1 MSKPL
6 TCWVVWSFSLTVGGS
21 AFAQAAGTSGSV
33 SLSSKDGAST
43 DAAASADA
51 PAASD
56 ASASAAA
63 EPPKSEPAPSAAEP
77 AFEPYEAG
85 YPPEGN
91 VLELG
96 VFGGAIFPSSDHNL
110 RYEAYPQQRYTT
122 GAEFGAR
129 LGYYPLS
136 FLGLEA
142 EAMTAASKI
151 KDTKTAANLYAFRGQ
166 LVLQAPL
173 PYVAPFLVVGV
184 GRLGAISRSMAND
197 SDPAWHFG
205 IGAKL
210 PLTHA
215 LAVRLDLRDTLTQNV
230 QQDGQA
236 QTFEILLGLS
246 STVERTRKQPPPPP
260 ADSDHDG
267 YLDSDDQCPAEQGVA
282 PRGCPA
288 DTDSDGVLDKDD
300 FCPREAGPAP
310 NGCPDP
316 DPDHDGVPL
325 PCDQCPKEVGVKPT
339 GCPIRDTDGDGIFD
353 DKDKCI
359 DKPETKNGF
368 EDEDGCPD
376 SIPDAVKKFSG
387 VIQGISFDKNK
398 ATIRPQSK
406 AVLGNAAKVLQTY
419 PSISLEISGHTS
431 SEGDA
436 GVNQR
441 LSQDRADSVK
451 QWLVDNG
458 VPPER
463 IKTRGAGPDEPI
475 ADNKTAAGR
484 EKNRRIEFKVL
495 Q

>member
-6 TCWVVWSFSLTVGGS
+6 TSWVVWGFSLTVAGS
-21 AFAQAAGTSGSV
+21 AFAQSADTSGSV
-33 SLSSKDGAST
+33 SLSSSGAT
-43 DAAASADA
+43 T
-51 PAASD
+51 D
-56 ASASAAA
+56 ASASAT
-63 EPPKSEPAPSAAEP
+63 PPASEPAPAAADAAPPKTEAAP
-77 AFEPYEAG
+77 EKFEPYEPG
-85 YPPEGN
+85 LPPEGN

-96 VFGGAIFPSSDHNL
+96 VFGGVLFPSSDHNL
-110 RYEAYPQQRYTT
+110 RYEAYPQKPYST
-122 GAEFGAR
+122 GGEVGAR
-129 LGYYPLS
+129 LGYYPVS

-142 EAMTAASKI
+142 EAMAAASKV
-151 KDTKTAANLYAFRGQ
+151 KDTETSAALYAMRGQ
-166 LVLQAPL
+166 LVVQAPL
-173 PYVAPFLVVGV
+173 PYVAPFLLAGA
-184 GRLGAISRSMAND
+184 GRLGAISRAMAND

-205 IGAKL
+205 IGAKV
-210 PLTHA
+210 PLTPV
-215 LAVRLDLRDTLTQNV
+215 LGLRLDLRDTLTKNT

-236 QTFEILLGLS
+236 QTFEIQLGLF
-246 STVERTRKQPPPPP
+246 STVARSRKEPPPPP
-260 ADSDHDG
+260 PDSDHDG
-267 YLDSDDQCPAEQGVA
+267 YINSEDQCPQEQGVA

-353 DKDKCI
+353 DKDKCV

-368 EDEDGCPD
+368 EDDDGCPD
-376 SIPDAVKKFSG
+376 QIPDAVKKFSG

-406 AVLGNAAKVLQTY
+406 ATLGNAATVMKNF
-419 PSISLEISGHTS
+419 PSISFEISGHTS

-436 GVNQR
+436 AVNQR
-441 LSQDRADSVK
+441 LSQERADAVK

-458 VPPER
+458 VSADH
-463 IKTRGAGPDEPI
+463 IKTRGAGADEPI

>member
-6 TCWVVWSFSLTVGGS
+6 TCWVVWGFGLTVAGS
-21 AFAQAAGTSGSV
+21 AFAQSAGTSASASV
-33 SLSSKDGAST
+33 STKEG
-43 DAAASADA
+43 
-51 PAASD
+51 AASD

-63 EPPKSEPAPSAAEP
+63 PAPAAASDAAAAAAEPPKGEP
-77 AFEPYEAG
+77 AFEPYEPG

-96 VFGGAIFPSSDHNL
+96 IFGGAIFPSTDHNL
-110 RYEAYPQQRYTT
+110 RYEAYPQQPYTA
-122 GAEFGAR
+122 GGEVGAR

-173 PYVAPFLVVGV
+173 PYVAPFLLVGA
-184 GRLGAISRSMAND
+184 GRLGAISRNMAND

-215 LAVRLDLRDTLTQNV
+215 LSARLDLRDTLTRNV

-246 STVERTRKQPPPPP
+246 ATVERSRKQPPPPP
-260 ADSDHDG
+260 PDSDHDG
-267 YLDSDDQCPAEQGVA
+267 YLDSEDQCPAEPGVA

-288 DTDSDGVLDKDD
+288 DTDSDGVLDIDD

-310 NGCPDP
+310 KGCPDP

-353 DKDKCI
+353 DKDKCV

-376 SIPDAVKKFSG
+376 TIPDAVKKFSG
-387 VIQGISFDKNK
+387 VIEGIYFDKNK
-398 ATIRPQSK
+398 ATIRAQSK
-406 AVLGNAAKVLQTY
+406 GVLASAAKVLQTY

-436 GVNQR
+436 AVNQR
-441 LSQDRADSVK
+441 LSQERADAVK

-463 IKTRGAGPDEPI
+463 LKTRGAGPDEPI

>member
-6 TCWVVWSFSLTVGGS
+6 TSWVVWGFSLTVAGS
-21 AFAQAAGTSGSV
+21 AFAQSADTSGSV
-33 SLSSKDGAST
+33 SLSSSG
-43 DAAASADA
+43 
-51 PAASD
+51 AASD
-56 ASASAAA
+56 ASANATAPASDAAPASADAA
-63 EPPKSEPAPSAAEP
+63 PPKSEAAPAEP
-77 AFEPYEAG
+77 YQPYEPG
-85 YPPEGN
+85 FPPEGN

-96 VFGGAIFPSSDHNL
+96 VFGGVIFPSSDHNL
-110 RYEAYPQQRYTT
+110 RYEAYPQQQYTA

-136 FLGLEA
+136 FLGIEG
-142 EAMTAASKI
+142 EAMGAASKV
-151 KDTKTAANLYAFRGQ
+151 KDTKTAAGLYAFRGQ

-173 PYVAPFLVVGV
+173 PYISPFLVVGA
-184 GRLGAISRSMAND
+184 GRLGAISRTMAND

-205 IGAKL
+205 IGAKA

-215 LAVRLDLRDTLTQNV
+215 LSVRLDLRDTLTQNT

-236 QTFEILLGLS
+236 QSFEILLGLS
-246 STVERTRKQPPPPP
+246 ATIERSRKELPPPPP
-260 ADSDHDG
+260 DSDHDG
-267 YLDSDDQCPAEQGVA
+267 YIDSEDQCPQEPGVA
-282 PRGCPA
+282 PRGCAA

-310 NGCPDP
+310 KGCPDP

-325 PCDQCPKEVGVKPT
+325 PCDQCPTEVGVKPT

-353 DKDKCI
+353 DKDKCV

-368 EDEDGCPD
+368 EDDDGCPD
-376 SIPDAVKKFSG
+376 AVPDAVKKFSG

-406 AVLGNAAKVLQTY
+406 AVLGNAATVLKNY

-441 LSQDRADSVK
+441 LSQERADAVK

-463 IKTRGAGPDEPI
+463 IKTRGAGAEEPI